1 MSFTARKKIAK
12 ERGAEPNAFEQT
24 VAQVRER
31 KREEEE
37 RKEMEKK
44 RIGERDRAAI
54 GRRRLRSR
62 SSSKHHHHSQFFL
75 SFSKKTLQALFDLE
89 ATNAELKPDLR
100 DLFISGATEVDA
112 GGRKAVVLHVPYRLQ
127 RSFQKVQP
135 RLVRELEKKFSGRDV
150 VLVANRRVQRP
161 ASDGKATSRP
171 RSRTLTA
178 VHAAILGDVV
188 HPTEIV
194 AQRVRFRADGSRV
207 LKVYLDPKDRNAA
220 EAKLDT
226 FGAVYKKL
234 TGKEAVFEVKAQ
246 EA

>member
-1 MSFTARKKIAK
+1 MKK
-12 ERGAEPNAFEQT
+12 ERTGAEN
-24 VAQVRER
+24 RN
-31 KREEEE
+31 
-37 RKEMEKK
+37 
-44 RIGERDRAAI
+44 GAI
-54 GRRRLRSR
+54 GDHTQERESRRGRRLRS
-62 SSSKHHHHSQFFL
+62 SGAHLFSLSFFL
-75 SFSKKTLQALFDLE
+75 SLPFFHLFPPPPPPPPKKKKKKKKKKNSLKALFDLE

-150 VLVANRRVQRP
+150 VLVADRRVQRP
-161 ASDGKATSRP
+161 ASNGKATSRP

-234 TGKEAVFEVKAQ
+234 TGKEAVFEVKQQ
-246 EA
+246 ES

>member
-1 MSFTARKKIAK
+1 MKK
-12 ERGAEPNAFEQT
+12 ERTGAEN
-24 VAQVRER
+24 RN
-31 KREEEE
+31 
-37 RKEMEKK
+37 
-44 RIGERDRAAI
+44 GAI
-54 GRRRLRSR
+54 GDHTQERESRRGRRLRS
-62 SSSKHHHHSQFFL
+62 SGAHLFSLSFFL
-75 SFSKKTLQALFDLE
+75 SLPFF
-89 ATNAELKPDLR
+89 
-100 DLFISGATEVDA
+100 
-112 GGRKAVVLHVPYRLQ
+112 
-127 RSFQKVQP
+127 QP

-150 VLVANRRVQRP
+150 VLVADRRVQRP
-161 ASDGKATSRP
+161 ASNGKATSRP

-234 TGKEAVFEVKAQ
+234 TGKEAVFEVKQQ
-246 EA
+246 ES

>member
-1 MSFTARKKIAK
+1 
-12 ERGAEPNAFEQT
+12 
-24 VAQVRER
+24 
-31 KREEEE
+31 
-37 RKEMEKK
+37 MEITLES
-44 RIGERDRAAI
+44 RRSRRRRLAI
-54 GRRRLRSR
+54 GRSLP
-62 SSSKHHHHSQFFL
+62 F
-75 SFSKKTLQALFDLE
+75 SFPLFQKPHQALFDLE

-112 GGRKAVVLHVPYRLQ
+112 GGRKAVVLHVPFRLQ

-150 VLVANRRVQRP
+150 VLVADRRVQRP
-161 ASDGKATSRP
+161 ATNGKATSRP

-207 LKVYLDPKDRNAA
+207 MKVYLDPKDRNAA

-234 TGKEAVFEVKAQ
+234 TGKEAVFEVAPQ

>member
-1 MSFTARKKIAK
+1 MKK
-12 ERGAEPNAFEQT
+12 ERTGAEN
-24 VAQVRER
+24 RN
-31 KREEEE
+31 
-37 RKEMEKK
+37 
-44 RIGERDRAAI
+44 GAI
-54 GRRRLRSR
+54 GDHTQERESRRGRRLRSGAHFPFLF
-62 SSSKHHHHSQFFL
+62 SSLFPPSKTP
-75 SFSKKTLQALFDLE
+75 KTPLQALFDLE

-150 VLVANRRVQRP
+150 VLVADRRVQRP
-161 ASDGKATSRP
+161 ASNGKATSRP

-234 TGKEAVFEVKAQ
+234 TGKEAVFEVKQQ
-246 EA
+246 ES

>member
-24 VAQVRER
+24 VAQVRE
-31 KREEEE
+31 E
-37 RKEMEKK
+37 RKTEQAPK
-44 RIGERDRAAI
+44 ERDKIRDQESCR
-54 GRRRLRSR
+54 GRRRLRSDNAHTSFP
-62 SSSKHHHHSQFFL
+62 SSFFL
-75 SFSKKTLQALFDLE
+75 LQPQKTSLQALFDLE

-150 VLVANRRVQRP
+150 VLVADRRVQRP
-161 ASDGKATSRP
+161 ASNGKATSRP

-207 LKVYLDPKDRNAA
+207 MKVYLDPKDRNAA

-234 TGKEAVFEVKAQ
+234 TGKEAVFEVAPQ